1 MVAARAKSVYKN
13 AAPVLLHRSP
23 GMIHRLLLGVLVL
36 LCAACA
42 GPTIASRATAGEAN
56 WFVRLDTFLDS
67 RSAADV
73 RFDHPAA
80 FSEADLA
87 AVLSRVLVQ
96 ERAGLLER
104 KPFPQPLFSPGEIRQ
119 MAPGLQKALRTA
131 KPAEWAVFYSAL
143 PGGTVQEVTSGGV
156 FVKGGRLHVVVA
168 NHRER
173 IPSGSDGLTA
183 IRANPLSPWG
193 GKGVTL
199 SFALPRFVAGTQ
211 ATWLGGSTAAPASE
225 LILDHSAFLAESQ
238 TSAAAAVEA
247 APALQAPA
255 SGMQSATAPPPTAVP
270 IVPLAV
276 PRDAGGYAAMK
287 EQVIG
292 LQNEVERMRRR
303 LEEQDDDIALLK
315 TRIFE
320 LDSRIKNPPRK
331 KPAR

>member
-1 MVAARAKSVYKN
+1 MVAVTAKSVYKTP
-13 AAPVLLHRSP
+13 APVLPHRSP

-42 GPTIASRATAGEAN
+42 GPSIASRATTGEAN

-73 RFDHPAA
+73 RFDHPAE
-80 FSEADLA
+80 FSEADLT

-104 KPFPQPLFSPGEIRQ
+104 KPFPQPLFSPGEARQ
-119 MAPGLQKALRTA
+119 LVPGLQKALRSA
-131 KPAEWAVFYSAL
+131 RPNEWAVFYSAL
-143 PGGTVQEVTSGGV
+143 PGGAVQEVTSGGV
-156 FVKGGRLHVVVA
+156 FVKGGKLHVVVA

-173 IPSGSDGLTA
+173 IPSGSDGLAA

-199 SFALPRFVAGTQ
+199 SFAIPRFVGGTQ

-225 LILDHSAFLAESQ
+225 LILDHSAFLAESP
-238 TSAAAAVEA
+238 TSAAATVEA
-247 APALQAPA
+247 APAPA
-255 SGMQSATAPPPTAVP
+255 SGMKSAAAPPLAAVP
-270 IVPLAV
+270 IVPLAA

-292 LQNEVERMRRR
+292 LQNEVERLRRR

-320 LDSRIKNPPRK
+320 LDSLIKNPPRK
-331 KPAR
+331 KPSR

>member
-1 MVAARAKSVYKN
+1 MT
-13 AAPVLLHRSP
+13 
-23 GMIHRLLLGVLVL
+23 HRLLLGALVL

-42 GPTIASRATAGEAN
+42 GPTIASRATAGDAN

-67 RSAADV
+67 RPASDV
-73 RFDHPAA
+73 RFDHPAE

-87 AVLSRVLVQ
+87 AVMSRVLVQ

-104 KPFPQPLFSPGEIRQ
+104 KPFPQPLFSPVETRQ
-119 MAPGLQKALRTA
+119 LMPGLQKALRTA
-131 KPAEWAVFYSAL
+131 KPAEWAVFYSAI
-143 PGGTVQEVTSGGV
+143 PGGSVQEVTSGGV
-156 FVKGGRLHVVVA
+156 FVKGGQLHVVVA

-173 IPSGSDGLTA
+173 IPSGSDGLAA

-211 ATWLGGSTAAPASE
+211 ATWMGGSTAAPASE
-225 LILDHSAFLAESQ
+225 LILDHSAFLAEAPI
-238 TSAAAAVEA
+238 SAAAAAEA
-247 APALQAPA
+247 APASQATA
-255 SGMQSATAPPPTAVP
+255 SGTQKAAVP
-270 IVPLAV
+270 IVPLAA
-276 PRDAGGYAAMK
+276 PRDAGGTAAMK
-287 EQVIG
+287 EQILS
-292 LQNEVERMRRR
+292 LQSEVERMRRR

-320 LDSRIKNPPRK
+320 LDSLIKNPPKK